1 MRLMIGSTGL
11 IIVIIIVVDYCYLL
25 LLLLNYY
32 HFYFYYYFHY
42 FFTIN
47 NNYYIKRY
55 IYYSSYYCDLFSNK
69 RYLWRHAPMICCSFL
84 ALDWTLVD
92 LVAARRC
99 KIRWASYSWT
109 LGSSGTGKWRHLH
122 AWRTSS
128 RRTECEAEK
137 LKMFRW
143 IWKW

>member
-92 LVAARRC
+92 LVAARRRNGIQWI
-99 KIRWASYSWT
+99 KTWGGGAI
-109 LGSSGTGKWRHLH
+109 LGRSPETPCVSHLESEQFGTKVNVS
-122 AWRTSS
+122 TS
-128 RRTECEAEK
+128 EK
-137 LKMFRW
+137 V
-143 IWKW
+143 